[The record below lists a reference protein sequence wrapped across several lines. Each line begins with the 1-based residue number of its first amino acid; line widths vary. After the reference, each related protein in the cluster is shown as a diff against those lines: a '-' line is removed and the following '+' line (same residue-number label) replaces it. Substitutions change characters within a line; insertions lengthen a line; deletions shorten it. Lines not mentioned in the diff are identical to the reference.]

1 MSCHQFSCNHGG
13 EICSFLSGLTV
24 TTNDEAVG
32 WVAEVRLDFDS
43 FILSTVYERDKKT
56 LACEEF
62 ASELNLEAHDLS
74 NNMVD
79 WQLSILDPERSCPE
93 EQNGTVVSD
102 ESDLREPFDEESFE
116 ALDDFDHIDDLP
128 DADNRKVIR
137 MLEPG
142 DAIVAH
148 ARSANVASM
157 RRSRV

>member
-62 ASELNLEAHDLS
+62 ASELKLEAHGMYCTPHS
-74 NNMVD
+74 MVTMA
-79 WQLSILDPERSCPE
+79 LK
-93 EQNGTVVSD
+93 
-102 ESDLREPFDEESFE
+102 EPFDEESFE

-148 ARSANVASM
+148 ARSANSVSAFVLIRTLTLISI
-157 RRSRV
+157 VT

>member
-1 MSCHQFSCNHGG
+1 
-13 EICSFLSGLTV
+13 
-24 TTNDEAVG
+24 
-32 WVAEVRLDFDS
+32 
-43 FILSTVYERDKKT
+43 
-56 LACEEF
+56 
-62 ASELNLEAHDLS
+62 
-74 NNMVD
+74 MVD

-102 ESDLREPFDEESFE
+102 ESEWIQGYMDRHLIDSGDAELDKGERDEPNAVAGSNYITPTALLKEPFDEESFE

>member
-1 MSCHQFSCNHGG
+1 MSCHQFSCNQGG

-56 LACEEF
+56 L
-62 ASELNLEAHDLS
+62 SLLQS
-74 NNMVD
+74 SSWRRM
-79 WQLSILDPERSCPE
+79 QLYYSYRPV
-93 EQNGTVVSD
+93 GTAIGD
-102 ESDLREPFDEESFE
+102 EPISLKEPFDEESFE

>member
-62 ASELNLEAHDLS
+62 ASELNLEAHGMYCTPHSMVTMAYQIYRTTWSTGSCLFWTRKGRVRKNKTVPWSLMSLS
-74 NNMVD
+74 GFKAT
-79 WQLSILDPERSCPE
+79 WTGI
-93 EQNGTVVSD
+93 
-102 ESDLREPFDEESFE
+102 
-116 ALDDFDHIDDLP
+116 
-128 DADNRKVIR
+128 
-137 MLEPG
+137 
-142 DAIVAH
+142 
-148 ARSANVASM
+148 
-157 RRSRV
+157 